1 MKSKVLRMS
10 LGLNRLFRASAQHPM
25 LTIGED
31 RPELLVVEK
40 ANAVNGLLSVT
51 VFAETL
57 STYCL
62 VLTVCQLKKLIE
74 HLTALRNLV
83 LVSVL
88 PLKTDVS
95 QLENLLALQ
104 GVIIEKAD
112 FRTIRKNRDSE
123 SLKPAPVSS
132 T

>member
-1 MKSKVLRMS
+1 
-10 LGLNRLFRASAQHPM
+10 M

-51 VFAETL
+51 VFVETL

-74 HLTALRNLV
+74 HLTALL
-83 LVSVL
+83 L
-88 PLKTDVS
+88 P
-95 QLENLLALQ
+95 
-104 GVIIEKAD
+104 
-112 FRTIRKNRDSE
+112 
-123 SLKPAPVSS
+123 
-132 T
+132 